1 MHANCT
7 CVQSFL
13 HQILRGIDH
22 CHSHGVIHRDLKP
35 QNLLINRDNNLLKL
49 ANFGLA
55 REIGISARTYS
66 PEVWC
71 MYD

>member
-1 MHANCT
+1 MRA

-22 CHSHGVIHRDLKP
+22 CHSHGVIHRDLNP
-35 QNLLINRDNNLLKL
+35 QNLLINRNTNLLKL
-49 ANFGLA
+49 ADFGLA

-66 PEVWC
+66 PKVYMVC
-71 MYD
+71 RSRQ